1 MGRIMKKLLRECA
14 SQSGL
19 DVYGLGARR
28 DKWER
33 AIEQFTDLI
42 VQECLKTIAKTDTT
56 QAYTSYDL
64 GLVKSTMIKVQNNVK
79 KHFEAE
85 E

>member
-1 MGRIMKKLLRECA
+1 MKKLLRECA

-28 DKWER
+28 DKWEQ
-33 AIEQFTDLI
+33 AVEQFTDLI

-79 KHFEAE
+79 EHFEAE